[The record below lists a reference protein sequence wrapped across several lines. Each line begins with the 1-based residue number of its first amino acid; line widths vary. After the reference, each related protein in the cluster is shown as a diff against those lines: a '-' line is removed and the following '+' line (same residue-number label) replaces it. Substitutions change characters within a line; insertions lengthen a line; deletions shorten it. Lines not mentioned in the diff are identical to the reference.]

1 LCCEDGTT
9 DVTRTLHFGTP
20 TAEQKKAYTLVLM
33 GHLDL
38 ARLVFPRTSKDG
50 RVDVLARAPLFEQ
63 GLDFL
68 HGTGHGI
75 GHFGSIHEST

>member
-1 LCCEDGTT
+1 M
-9 DVTRTLHFGTP
+9 TRTLHFGTP
-20 TAEQKKAYTLVLM
+20 TAAQIKAYTLVLM
-33 GHLDL
+33 GHVDL
-38 ARLVFPRTSKDG
+38 ARLVFPRTTKDG

-75 GHFGSIHEST
+75 GHFGSIHESKYEHTVVYLD